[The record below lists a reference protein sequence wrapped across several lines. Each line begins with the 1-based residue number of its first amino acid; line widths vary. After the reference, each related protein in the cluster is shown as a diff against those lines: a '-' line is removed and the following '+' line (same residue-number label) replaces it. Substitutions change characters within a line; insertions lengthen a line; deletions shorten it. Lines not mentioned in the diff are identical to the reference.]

1 MMLFLVGVH
10 IFGFIA
16 VALLMI
22 PALRD
27 DNSDAGEDSGSS
39 DDGWGNRPNVKPD
52 PSRWPGGGI
61 PLPDAEQSSVRL
73 RGPGRLADKRLDA
86 GRFTTRAAQPV
97 RATTA
102 PAQARLT
109 GETTLRQ
116 RRSTPGSAR
125 GTPLGAPSAPLSRGR
140 DGLSAP

>member
-10 IFGFIA
+10 IFGFVA
-16 VALLMI
+16 VGLLMI

-27 DNSDAGEDSGSS
+27 DNSDSGEDSGNS

-73 RGPGRLADKRLDA
+73 RGPGRLSDKITPPERRPA
-86 GRFTTRAAQPV
+86 REPAPRKPV
-97 RATTA
+97 RAN
-102 PAQARLT
+102 
-109 GETTLRQ
+109 
-116 RRSTPGSAR
+116 
-125 GTPLGAPSAPLSRGR
+125 
-140 DGLSAP
+140 D